1 MLLILGSVGGLLVAA
16 DQLTKLAVRQSFA
29 LGESV
34 PVWGDFFRL
43 TYIHNVAGA
52 FGVWFGHP
60 AVYYIASIIISLII
74 IHTICRR
81 PDLRSWSTWGLTLV
95 LGGAIGN
102 LIDRVFVG
110 EVVDFLDFEFFDLDL
125 PSFKFLFIHFRGYTM
140 TRWPIFNLADS
151 SIFCGIWVLILSVW
165 LDPPDKSLSTIE
177 GTMPQPI
184 PGPQLNGAGKPDDA
198 VPM

>member
-1 MLLILGSVGGLLVAA
+1 LGGVAGLLIVA

-34 PVWGDFFRL
+34 PVCGDFFRL
-43 TYIHNVAGA
+43 TYIQNVAGA

-60 AVYYIASIIISLII
+60 AVYYIASIIISLVI
-74 IHTICRR
+74 IHTIYRR

-102 LIDRVFVG
+102 LIDRIAVG
-110 EVVDFLDFEFFDLDL
+110 QVVDFLDFEFFDLDL
-125 PSFKFLFIHFRGYTM
+125 PTFKFLFIHFRGYTM

-151 SIFCGIWVLILSVW
+151 SVFCGIWVLILSMW
-165 LDPPDKSLSTIE
+165 LDPRHKAEQTPQVLASGQIRESDNAADKS
-177 GTMPQPI
+177 
-184 PGPQLNGAGKPDDA
+184 K
-198 VPM
+198 